1 MRTTKVVSITL
12 PPAMFEEAQALA
24 KQENRTMSE
33 LVREA
38 LRRYERERFFE
49 KARALIKPAAD
60 RLGIHNEEDVVEL
73 VRQVRREM
81 SEEKRSATL
90 TTETA

>member
-49 KARALIKPAAD
+49 RARALMKPAAD

>member
-49 KARALIKPAAD
+49 RARVLMKPAAD
-60 RLGIHNEEDVVEL
+60 RLGIQNEDDVVEL

-81 SEEKRSATL
+81 AEEKRSATL
-90 TTETA
+90 ATETA

>member
-12 PPAMFEEAQALA
+12 PPAMFEEAHALA

-49 KARALIKPAAD
+49 KARALMKPAAD

-90 TTETA
+90 TTETS

>member
-1 MRTTKVVSITL
+1 MRTTKVVSFTL

-49 KARALIKPAAD
+49 RTRALMKPAAD

>member
-1 MRTTKVVSITL
+1 MRTTKVVSITM
-12 PPAMFEEAQALA
+12 PPAMFEEAQTLA
-24 KQENRTMSE
+24 MQENRTMSE

-49 KARALIKPAAD
+49 KARALMKPAAD

-81 SEEKRSATL
+81 AEEKRSATL

>member
-38 LRRYERERFFE
+38 LRRYERDRFFE
-49 KARALIKPAAD
+49 RARVLMKPAAD
-60 RLGIHNEEDVVEL
+60 RLGINNEEDVVEL

-81 SEEKRSATL
+81 AEEKRNATL
-90 TTETA
+90 ASETA

>member
-1 MRTTKVVSITL
+1 
-12 PPAMFEEAQALA
+12 MFEEAQALA

-49 KARALIKPAAD
+49 KARALMKPAAH

>member
-1 MRTTKVVSITL
+1 
-12 PPAMFEEAQALA
+12 MFEEAQALA

-49 KARALIKPAAD
+49 RTRALMKPAAD

-81 SEEKRSATL
+81 AEEKRSVAL
-90 TTETA
+90 ATETA

>member
-1 MRTTKVVSITL
+1 
-12 PPAMFEEAQALA
+12 MFEEAQALA

-38 LRRYERERFFE
+38 LRRYEREQFF
-49 KARALIKPAAD
+49 KRARALMKPAAD

-73 VRQVRREM
+73 ARQVRREM
-81 SEEKRSATL
+81 AKEERSATL
-90 TTETA
+90 ATETA